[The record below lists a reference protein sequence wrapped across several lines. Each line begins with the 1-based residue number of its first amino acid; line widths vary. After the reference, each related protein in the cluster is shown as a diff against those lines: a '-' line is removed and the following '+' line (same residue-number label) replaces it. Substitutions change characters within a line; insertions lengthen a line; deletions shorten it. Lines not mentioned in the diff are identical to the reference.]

1 MEIDGKVFWRQTL
14 MPTVLIDNYMLE
26 HTIIFYIFSFIAIFS
41 AIMVVASKNTVHSV
55 FFLILDFISIS
66 CLFIMIGAEFLGMI
80 MLIVYVGAVAI
91 LFLFVVMML
100 NVAQQKN
107 EWFTSRDSSAHIP
120 IGLLVSLI
128 IFFEL
133 IIVIGGWKY
142 KPDLVDSISIEI
154 NSTITNTQSLGNVI
168 YTDFIH
174 LFQLSG
180 MSLLVAMIGAILLT
194 FRERSGVRRQ
204 SYFKQI
210 SREKKDG
217 VELVEVES
225 NKGIKIDV

>member
-1 MEIDGKVFWRQTL
+1 MIA
-14 MPTVLIDNYMLE
+14 
-26 HTIIFYIFSFIAIFS
+26 HSIFFYTFSLIAIFS

-80 MLIVYVGAVAI
+80 MLIVYVGAVAV

-107 EWFTSRDSSAHIP
+107 QWFESTSDNTHIP
-120 IGLLVSLI
+120 IGLLISVV

-133 IIVIGGWKY
+133 VIVVGGWKY
-142 KPDLVDSISIEI
+142 KPDLLSSVSLEI
-154 NSTITNTQSLGNVI
+154 NQNITNTHSIGNI
-168 YTDFIH
+168 LYTDYIH

-180 MSLLVAMIGAILLT
+180 MILLVAMIGAIVLT
-194 FRERSGVRRQ
+194 YRKRSGIKRQ
-204 SYFKQI
+204 SYLSQI
-210 SREKKDG
+210 SREKSEG
-217 VELVEVES
+217 VSLVDVKS
-225 NKGIKIDV
+225 NQGVKINE